1 MNVMITNQSRFF
13 IDESKMKSLAE
24 RVLSNEGAENKEI
37 SIAFVNNSEI
47 KKVNNNYR
55 NLNEI
60 TDVLSFSHNGEG
72 LEGTG
77 IDFIGEVIISPQKV
91 FQDGSN
97 IERVLIHGILHLLGY
112 DHKTD
117 FEEDL
122 MREKESFYLSSDLKK
137 G

>member
-24 RVLSNEGAENKEI
+24 RVLLNEGAENKEI
-37 SIAFVNNSEI
+37 SIAFVSNSEI
-47 KKVNNNYR
+47 KKINNDYR

-72 LEGTG
+72 LKGTG
-77 IDFIGEVIISPQKV
+77 IDLIGEVIISPQKV
-91 FQDGSN
+91 FQDGSS

>member
-1 MNVMITNQSRFF
+1 L
-13 IDESKMKSLAE
+13 K
-24 RVLSNEGAENKEI
+24 
-37 SIAFVNNSEI
+37 
-47 KKVNNNYR
+47 
-55 NLNEI
+55 
-60 TDVLSFSHNGEG
+60 
-72 LEGTG
+72 GTG
-77 IDFIGEVIISPQKV
+77 IDLIGEVIISPQKV
-91 FQDGSN
+91 FQDGSS